1 MAHRVYDPRLMAST
15 FTIKQGD
22 LAPPLQA
29 TLTDSTGQAINLT
42 GNLGITFQMKL
53 RQHAQHDAVALKV
66 DAAASVVGAATDGVV
81 EYDWVG
87 ADTDEIGDY
96 IAEFK
101 MIGSDSKPRTVPNP
115 SFITVRVVA
124 DI

>member
-1 MAHRVYDPRLMAST
+1 MGVYDPRLMAST

-29 TLTDSTGQAINLT
+29 TLTDSAGQAMDLT

-53 RQHAQHDAVALKV
+53 RQHAQNEAVALKV
-66 DAAASVVGAATDGVV
+66 DAAGTVVGSPADGVV
-81 EYDWVG
+81 KYDWLG
-87 ADTDEIGDY
+87 GDTSEIGEY

-101 MIGSDSKPRTVPNP
+101 VIQSDGKPRTVPNP

>member
-1 MAHRVYDPRLMAST
+1 MASS

-29 TLTDSTGQAINLT
+29 ALTDSAGQPMNLT

-53 RQHAQHDAVALKV
+53 RQHADNVAVALKV
-66 DAAASVVGAATDGVV
+66 DAAGAAVGDPTLGVV

-87 ADTDEIGDY
+87 ADTDEVGDY

-101 MIGSDSKPRTVPNP
+101 VVQSDGKPRTVPNP
-115 SFITVRVVA
+115 TFISVRVVS

>member
-1 MAHRVYDPRLMAST
+1 MAHPVYAPRLMAST

-29 TLTDSTGQAINLT
+29 TLTDSKNQKMNLT
-42 GNLGITFQMKL
+42 GNLGIQFQMKL
-53 RQHAQHDAVALKV
+53 RQHAQNEAVALKV
-66 DAAASVVGAATDGVV
+66 DAAGSVVGAATDGVV
-81 EYDWVG
+81 KYEWVG
-87 ADTDEIGDY
+87 ADTDTIGEY

-101 MIGSDSKPRTVPNP
+101 VTQSDGKPRTVPNP
-115 SFITVRVVA
+115 TFITVRVVA

>member
-1 MAHRVYDPRLMAST
+1 MAST

-29 TLTDSTGQAINLT
+29 TLTDSAGQALNLT
-42 GNLGITFQMKL
+42 GALSITFQMKE
-53 RQHAQHDAVALKV
+53 RQHADNDAVALKV
-66 DAAASVVGAATDGVV
+66 DAAGSVVGDPTLGVV
-81 EYDWVG
+81 KYDWLG
-87 ADTDEIGDY
+87 SDTADIAEY

-101 MIGSDSKPRTVPNP
+101 VVQSDGKPRTVPNP
-115 SFITVRVVA
+115 SFITVRVVG